1 MQLRG
6 ADMRQGA
13 MSTLP
18 RLWRTL
24 PALALGVLVTSI
36 PIARVAACSCGM
48 AETAEAI
55 RSAQLAFVGTV
66 TDQRDTGRQSE
77 FGDRMHEYAFA
88 VERSTLPTDE
98 VAVIVAGSSGA
109 SCGITFANGEK
120 WLILSQRTAEGLE
133 TNLCS
138 GNVRMSDIGA
148 DERAAIL
155 EMLPSQPSATPRT
168 GEAPSEPTEAP
179 AETPERSGAGALAIG
194 VIAGGLAI
202 LLAGGVWLLALR
214 RRGLS

>member
-1 MQLRG
+1 MSPMQLRG

-98 VAVIVAGSSGA
+98 VAVIVAGGNGA
-109 SCGITFANGEK
+109 SCGITFANGEE

-155 EMLPSQPSATPRT
+155 EMLPSQPSTTP
-168 GEAPSEPTEAP
+168 GAEPAEAP
-179 AETPERSGAGALAIG
+179 AEREEVGAGALA
-194 VIAGGLAI
+194 VPVLAGGLAV
-202 LLAGGVWLLALR
+202 LLAGAAWFVMR
-214 RRGLS
+214 RRSVS

>member
-6 ADMRQGA
+6 TDMRQGA

-24 PALALGVLVTSI
+24 LALALGVLITST
-36 PIARVAACSCGM
+36 PTARVAACSCGM

-66 TDQRDTGRQSE
+66 MDQRDTGRRNE
-77 FGDRMHEYAFA
+77 IGDALREYAFT
-88 VERSTLPTDE
+88 VERSTLPTGE
-98 VAVIVAGSSGA
+98 IARIVAGSSGA
-109 SCGITFANGEK
+109 SCGITFANGEE

-155 EMLPSQPSATPRT
+155 EMLPSQPSATP
-168 GEAPSEPTEAP
+168 GAAEPAEAP
-179 AETPERSGAGALAIG
+179 AEREEVGAGALP
-194 VIAGGLAI
+194 VPVLAGGLAI
-202 LLAGGVWLLALR
+202 LLAGAAWFVMR
-214 RRGLS
+214 RRGVS